1 MTTTEDPK
9 QGANTGNAGKGRPK
23 GSANK
28 TTALLKEAIIL
39 AAEETGQDGNGKGG
53 LVGYCAFLAKEEP
66 KAFAS
71 LLGRVLPLQLAG
83 NLTIDIAS
91 KEQRDA
97 AVAAAI
103 RADR

>member
-1 MTTTEDPK
+1 MTDVVKKTKRNLPP
-9 QGANTGNAGKGRPK
+9 GPGPGRPK
-23 GSANK
+23 GMPNK
-28 TTALLKEAIIL
+28 STALLKDAIL
-39 AAEETGQDGNGKGG
+39 KAAEEAGGENG
-53 LVGYCAFLAKEEP
+53 LVGYLQTQATTNPAAFM
-66 KAFAS
+66 S
-71 LLGRVLPLQLAG
+71 LLGKVLPLQLAG